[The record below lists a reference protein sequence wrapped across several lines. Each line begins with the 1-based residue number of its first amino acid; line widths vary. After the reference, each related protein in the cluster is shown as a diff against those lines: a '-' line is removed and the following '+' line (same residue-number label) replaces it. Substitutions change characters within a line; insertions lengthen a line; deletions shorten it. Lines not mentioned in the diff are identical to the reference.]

1 MAKDLLDDVDLED
14 LEKELESLGEEDLDL
29 VDIDDQELEGAIEP
43 QEPPKPAEE
52 SKKMIRTKPPAKK
65 VVQAPEP
72 KPDPVTT
79 VSKATVP
86 PATTSPF
93 TMLQQAIEFRI
104 AMIESGTVQVVG
116 GDKAKEAVVENL
128 KWVYEF
134 ISLLN
139 R

>member
-1 MAKDLLDDVDLED
+1 MAKDLLDDVDLE
-14 LEKELESLGEEDLDL
+14 ELESLTDDLDL
-29 VDIDDQELEGAIEP
+29 DEIDPQELEAEIEP
-43 QEPPKPAEE
+43 QEAPEPEEEPKKAV
-52 SKKMIRTKPPAKK
+52 RTKPPAKK
-65 VVQAPEP
+65 AVQAPEP

>member
-1 MAKDLLDDVDLED
+1 MTKDLLEDVDLED

-52 SKKMIRTKPPAKK
+52 SKKTIRTKPPAKK
-65 VVQAPEP
+65 AKAPEP
-72 KPDPVTT
+72 KPDPVT
-79 VSKATVP
+79 VSKVVAPSAT
-86 PATTSPF
+86 ASPF
-93 TMLQQAIEFRI
+93 AMLQQAIDFRI
-104 AMIESGTVQVVG
+104 AMIEAGAVQVAG

-128 KWVYEF
+128 KWVSEF

>member
-1 MAKDLLDDVDLED
+1 MAKDLLEDLDLED
-14 LEKELESLGEEDLDL
+14 LEEKLDSLLEKELESLGEEDLDL

-65 VVQAPEP
+65 AVQAPEP

-86 PATTSPF
+86 PATT
-93 TMLQQAIEFRI
+93 
-104 AMIESGTVQVVG
+104 
-116 GDKAKEAVVENL
+116 
-128 KWVYEF
+128 
-134 ISLLN
+134 
-139 R
+139 

>member
-1 MAKDLLDDVDLED
+1 MPEDLLEDVDLED

-29 VDIDDQELEGAIEP
+29 VDIDDQELERAIEP

-52 SKKMIRTKPPAKK
+52 SKKMLRTKPPAKK
-65 VVQAPEP
+65 EQAPDP
-72 KPDPVTT
+72 KPDPVT
-79 VSKATVP
+79 VSKVAAP
-86 PATTSPF
+86 SATTSPF
-93 TMLQQAIEFRI
+93 AMLQQAINFRI

-116 GDKAKEAVVENL
+116 GDKAKEAAVENL

>member
-1 MAKDLLDDVDLED
+1 MPEDLLEDLDLED

-29 VDIDDQELEGAIEP
+29 VDIDDQELERAIEP

-65 VVQAPEP
+65 AQAPEP
-72 KPDPVTT
+72 KPDPVT
-79 VSKATVP
+79 VSKVAAPSATP
-86 PATTSPF
+86 SPF
-93 TMLQQAIEFRI
+93 AMLQQAINFRI
-104 AMIESGTVQVVG
+104 AMIEAGTVQVAG
-116 GDKAKEAVVENL
+116 GDKAKEAVVDNL
-128 KWVYEF
+128 KWVSEF

>member
-1 MAKDLLDDVDLED
+1 MPKDLLEDVDLED

-29 VDIDDQELEGAIEP
+29 VDIDDQELERAIEP

-52 SKKMIRTKPPAKK
+52 SKKTIRTKPPAKK
-65 VVQAPEP
+65 AQAPEP
-72 KPDPVTT
+72 KPDPVT
-79 VSKATVP
+79 VSKVATTP
-86 PATTSPF
+86 SATTSPF

-104 AMIESGTVQVVG
+104 AMIEAGAVQVAG
-116 GDKAKEAVVENL
+116 GDKAKEAVVDNL
-128 KWVYEF
+128 KWVSEL